1 MKEITEK
8 LSNYLN
14 NRGLTQKDIANT
26 LGISEQSVNALV
38 NGRRQFGRKTSAEW
52 QKHFGLSASWLMTGE
67 GEMLAPSMQ
76 AGDGSVQVAGN
87 ASNVNAGKTI
97 DKLVELLKKS
107 QEQISKRDQQIDK
120 LLAMIDR
127 LTSASPVTD

>member
-14 NRGLTQKDIANT
+14 NRGLTQKYIANT

-67 GEMLAPSMQ
+67 GEMLVPSMQ

-97 DKLVELLKKS
+97 DKLVELLKKKD
-107 QEQISKRDQQIDK
+107 EQ
-120 LLAMIDR
+120 IDR
-127 LTSASPVTD
+127 LISLLEKKFE

>member
-14 NRGLTQKDIANT
+14 NRCLTQKDIANT
-26 LGISEQSVNALV
+26 LGVSEQSVNALV

-97 DKLVELLKKS
+97 DKLVELLKKKD
-107 QEQISKRDQQIDK
+107 EQ
-120 LLAMIDR
+120 IDR
-127 LTSASPVTD
+127 LISLLEKKFE

>member
-14 NRGLTQKDIANT
+14 NRGLAQKYIANT

-67 GEMLAPSMQ
+67 GEMLVPSMQ

-97 DKLVELLKKS
+97 DKLVELLKKKD
-107 QEQISKRDQQIDK
+107 EQ
-120 LLAMIDR
+120 IDR
-127 LTSASPVTD
+127 LISLLEKKFE